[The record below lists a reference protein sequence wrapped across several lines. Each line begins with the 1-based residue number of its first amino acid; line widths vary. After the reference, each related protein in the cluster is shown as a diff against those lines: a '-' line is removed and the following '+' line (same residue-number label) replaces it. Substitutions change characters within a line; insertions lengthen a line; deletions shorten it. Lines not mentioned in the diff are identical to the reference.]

1 MNQKLKGFFVLPEF
15 KNPVT
20 HKHRTANPRTEVN
33 DLLSRRDDT
42 VWSLKVGYKISK
54 ETWNIKM
61 KIEQN
66 K

>member
-42 VWSLKVGYKISK
+42 V
-54 ETWNIKM
+54 
-61 KIEQN
+61 
-66 K
+66 